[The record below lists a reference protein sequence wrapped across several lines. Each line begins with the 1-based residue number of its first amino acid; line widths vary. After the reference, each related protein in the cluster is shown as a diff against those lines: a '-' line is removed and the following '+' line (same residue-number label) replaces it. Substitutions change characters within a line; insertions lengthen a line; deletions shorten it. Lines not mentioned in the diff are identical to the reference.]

1 LAPFLFPL
9 HMRFSLLT
17 LLFSA
22 LPILAFCQFTND
34 ELLGKINAAVHPE
47 FVQIEAKYTSKTE
60 IYLRKEAYQSF
71 VRMHKAAAEAGIQ
84 LTIIS
89 ATRSFSYQK
98 SIWENKWDRPK
109 YMGWKKIDVAKDI
122 LKYSSMP
129 GSSRHH
135 WGTDIDLNSLD
146 NAWFDSARG
155 KKMYDWMCEN
165 AAKYGF
171 KQVYTSK
178 ENGRQGYNEEKWHWS
193 YMPIAAP
200 MLDAY
205 NKQIKSAEI
214 ADFKGSTLADS
225 LQIIQKY
232 VNGIE

>member
-1 LAPFLFPL
+1 MIPFLLPL
-9 HMRFSLLT
+9 CMRFSLSIILVS
-17 LLFSA
+17 L
-22 LPILAFCQFTND
+22 LPIISFGQFTNE
-34 ELLGKINAAVHPE
+34 ELLGKINPAVNPD
-47 FVQIEAKYTSKTE
+47 FVQIETKFTSKTE
-60 IYLRKEAYQSF
+60 IYLRIEAYQAF
-71 VRMHKAAAEAGIQ
+71 KKMHQAAAEAGVQ

-89 ATRSFSYQK
+89 ATRTFDYQK
-98 SIWENKWDRPK
+98 NIWENKWDRPK
-109 YMGWKKIDVAKDI
+109 YMGWERMDVARDI

-146 NAWFDSARG
+146 NAWFESARG
-155 KKMYDWMCEN
+155 MKMYTWMCEN
-165 AAKYGF
+165 AAEFGF

-193 YMPIAAP
+193 YMPIAYK

-205 NKQIKSAEI
+205 NIQIASDLI
-214 ADFKGSTLADS
+214 TGFKGATLADS
-225 LQIIQKY
+225 IEIIHKY